1 MPVNSA
7 PWKADGGWSP
17 ATKPGSGWRAP
28 GADGLAGLLTVG
40 RMHALLSAQ
49 LGRKIGNVL
58 PVLPVGRSL
67 PADRV
72 ELSPGARAQLAPR
85 PPSGG
90 ESLVTPS
97 DTPAPASPAAA
108 EAYRELGRT
117 AHSARVWREVEP
129 ATLGRASR
137 EGRSATFTAPLGEPS
152 PSPAPTSEVAPADPA
167 ASIDGGAAVP
177 PPSGQVEPTVEDLA
191 PEGGG
196 DSAGDGGG
204 GAPAADGAA
213 GGTASGETGST
224 GSGGAT
230 SGEGTT
236 GSDPDGSG
244 GSSTSGSSSAGSLSS
259 GSSTGGSSSS
269 GGLFGLL
276 FGR

>member
-1 MPVNSA
+1 MPVNLA
-7 PWKADGGWSP
+7 PWNLGGGWSP
-17 ATKPGSGWRAP
+17 ATKPGSGWRGP

-40 RMHALLSAQ
+40 RMHELLSAR

-117 AHSARVWREVEP
+117 AHSARVWREADP
-129 ATLGRASR
+129 ATLGRASG
-137 EGRSATFTAPLGEPS
+137 ESRSATSTALLGEPS
-152 PSPAPTSEVAPADPA
+152 PGRAPTSDAHPAEPA
-167 ASIDGGAAVP
+167 APIEGGAAVP
-177 PPSGQVEPTVEDLA
+177 PPSGQVEPTVEDLTA
-191 PEGGG
+191 EGGS
-196 DSAGDGGG
+196 DPAGDGGG
-204 GAPAADGAA
+204 EAPAADGAA
-213 GGTASGETGST
+213 GGTASGETGSA

-230 SGEGTT
+230 SSEGTG
-236 GSDPDGSG
+236 GSDPDGSA
-244 GSSTSGSSSAGSLSS
+244 GSSTSGSSSAGS
-259 GSSTGGSSSS
+259 SSS
-269 GGLFGLL
+269 GGLVGLL